1 MDGPR
6 LLVLIFILLILF
18 ASPETQT
25 PSPSQQR
32 ELDGLVRQ
40 ERHHLDLLANS
51 HYGDLNAAENRWI
64 NVTGLRKQDGYAWDL
79 LPKVQ
84 ERAREQA
91 SKVEEAWRRSNG
103 YDVNLVGGDQS
114 IGLTNTTATTQPTH
128 HKPLPLY
135 QNVTGIVRGGWVRS
149 RIVDGVRA
157 PVLNLTA
164 LAPRV
169 AYTTEKYIRN
179 VTGTEGN
186 LRIRLHEEKS
196 EIQDLEDVSVR
207 EITVDL
213 TVEETSSSYESWYMT
228 LHGVHYPQDG
238 SIVLTTTGRRFAGI
252 FALPLLTLSK
262 ESFDAARQLLNKTL
276 DEAIDIQGSAEETNA
291 LNPWSPSPQSTSDLL
306 FPTPHCEYVMYL
318 QQHPVG
324 SGHMDVKHIE
334 TELRDP
340 TGRLDIPSIPLQ
352 MSAVLFSPDCGF
364 VLESKGPPDFAPQH
378 GQHLQGPK
386 MEIYIRA
393 GKHAILALA
402 VLICAELSLLLRQMR
417 EASTPSTK
425 SRISFYAIGS
435 MAMGDGFVC
444 LALLVTSI
452 ILDVAVLPLSFTA
465 FLAFLSVG
473 FFNMKFLMDIWT
485 VQSPEREERRRQ
497 QERQGTPPTTA
508 VTVPVPATNV
518 TTAAADADTLPL
530 PVTASRPS
538 QPDAPPAATQQP
550 QGSVAGDQSTN
561 GTQAAT
567 PNTATNTTRRELSTL
582 YVRFYLILVVLLFLS
597 MYSLTWPNFLRTAY
611 ARALT
616 ISYLSFF
623 IPQIYRNIMRNCRK
637 ALQWRF
643 VIGQSILR
651 ILPIAYC
658 YLYPDNVLFVER
670 NTNWM
675 IAVFGWSW
683 FQVWILVSQELFG
696 PRFFVPKACSRWIP
710 AAYDYHPVLR
720 EEDEERGASF
730 PVGFTQPPSSSLDA
744 PMASSSL
751 DNELNIKKGEDI
763 GKGKKSFDCAICMQ
777 SLEVPVVPR
786 DAESGTTGTVA
797 AGISIGVKDMVFG
810 RRAYMVTP
818 CRHIFHSLADNEDVC
833 SPVRR
838 EDNIAQMMVSAKLSS
853 RMLLQYFVLPVLL
866 LGQSITSLALTI
878 STIPALSTIP
888 GPVRDEHFQNPYP
901 IPGSRLLL
909 DFYNQ
914 GFGVRVP
921 RSLVV
926 ALLDKVRDDIANDLL
941 QHGDGPVGPGTQ
953 RITHMGEAFVYE
965 SIQSARKMSYGEV
978 LAVTRGFSAKCNADG
993 YQHWVAT
1000 VLFEEPG
1007 GHVVETGEAA
1017 LLRSAR
1023 RSND

>member
-6 LLVLIFILLILF
+6 LLVLVFILLILF

-32 ELDGLVRQ
+32 ELDRLVHQ
-40 ERHHLDLLANS
+40 ERHDLDRLTNS
-51 HYGDLNAAENRWI
+51 RYGDLNAAENRWI

-91 SKVEEAWRRSNG
+91 IKAEEAWRRSNG
-103 YDVNLVGGDQS
+103 YDVNLVSGDES
-114 IGLTNTTATTQPTH
+114 IAFTNTTATQPKH

-149 RIVDGVRA
+149 RIADGLRA

-169 AYTTEKYIRN
+169 AYTTDKYIRN

-186 LRIRLHEEKS
+186 LRIRLNEEKS
-196 EIQDLEDVSVR
+196 EIQDFEDVSVR

-213 TVEETSSSYESWYMT
+213 TVEETSSSYEMT

-252 FALPLLTLSK
+252 FALPFLTLSK
-262 ESFDAARQLLNKTL
+262 NSFDAARLLLNKTL
-276 DEAIDIQGSAEETNA
+276 GEAIDIQESAEETNA

-306 FPTPHCEYVMYL
+306 FPTPHCEYTMYL
-318 QQHPVG
+318 QQHPVD
-324 SGHMDVKHIE
+324 SGHVDIRSIE

-340 TGRLDIPSIPLQ
+340 TGRLDIPPIPIQ

-364 VLESKGPPDFAPQH
+364 VLESKGPPDFASQH

-425 SRISFYAIGS
+425 SRISFYAIGLL
-435 MAMGDGFVC
+435 AMGDGFVC
-444 LALLVTSI
+444 FTLLVTSI
-452 ILDVAVLPLSFTA
+452 ILDAAVLPLSVTA

-473 FFNMKFLMDIWT
+473 FFSMKFLMDIWT

-497 QERQGTPPTTA
+497 QERQDTPATTA

-550 QGSVAGDQSTN
+550 QGSGAGDQSTN
-561 GTQAAT
+561 GAQATT
-567 PNTATNTTRRELSTL
+567 PNTAINTTRRELSTL

-623 IPQIYRNIMRNCRK
+623 VPQIYRNIMRNCRK

-658 YLYPDNVLFVER
+658 YLYRDNVLFVER

-683 FQVWILVSQELFG
+683 FQVWILVTQELFG

-710 AAYDYHPVLR
+710 AAYDYHPILR
-720 EEDEERGASF
+720 EEDEETGASF

-744 PMASSSL
+744 PVAPSSL
-751 DNELNIKKGEDI
+751 DKELNIKKDEDI
-763 GKGKKSFDCAICMQ
+763 GKGMKSFDCAICMQ
-777 SLEVPVVPR
+777 SLEVPVIPR
-786 DAESGTTGTVA
+786 DAESGTTGTVT
-797 AGISIGVKDMVFG
+797 AGISIGMKDMVFG

-818 CRHIFHSLADNEDVC
+818 CRHIFHS
-833 SPVRR
+833 
-838 EDNIAQMMVSAKLSS
+838 
-853 RMLLQYFVLPVLL
+853 
-866 LGQSITSLALTI
+866 SITSLALTI
-878 STIPALSTIP
+878 STIPAFHTLP
-888 GPVRDEHFQNPYP
+888 GPLRDEHLQNPYP
-901 IPGSRLLL
+901 IPGSRLQL

-914 GFGVRVP
+914 DFGVRVP
-921 RSLVV
+921 RNLVV
-926 ALLDKVRDDIANDLL
+926 ALLDKVRHEIVNHLD
-941 QHGDGPVGPGTQ
+941 QHGDGPVRPGTQ
-953 RITHMGEAFVYE
+953 QITHMGEVFVYE
-965 SIQSARKMSYGEV
+965 SIRSARKMSYGEL
-978 LAVTRGFSAKCNADG
+978 LAVTRGFSSKCNADG
-993 YQHWVAT
+993 YRNWVAT
-1000 VLFEEPG
+1000 VLYEEPG
-1007 GHVVETGEAA
+1007 GPVVETGEVA
-1017 LLRSAR
+1017 LLRSVG
-1023 RSND
+1023 RSNGRGVV